1 MFPCRQTR
9 AQAHGGSEL
18 LAKTCH
24 VAVLA
29 GLIAFAACFPG
40 CDRSDPFFSSDG
52 PSQLSLR
59 QTFDYLRQCR
69 LAGDYSALRPHI
81 DPGGRD
87 GVVDLLVAVVE
98 LMLANTAA
106 LEAMKR
112 SCPDVE
118 VQPYDLSFFQN
129 KLELLSRDVEWI
141 EAASKAKGGSGGPG
155 WQSFA
160 PGPLQFELNRE
171 SGNTCPAP
179 TARRSSRPSATTR
192 SLHQIESALSRRT
205 GPGQI
210 AASTDPHGLCL
221 RRVQR
226 VGRVPQVR
234 GRRAAGPL
242 SAKRNPTGCGRAD
255 DHSSRHEDLKR
266 WGQPPGALEKTEP
279 PTGIGGFGP
288 CPPTEACGLLQLV
301 AGDLQDELVD
311 SERKVRRPRIANSF
325 SSPADAPR

>member
-87 GVVDLLVAVVE
+87 GVVDLLVAVDE

-141 EAASKAKGGSGGPG
+141 EAASKDRAEVVAQVGSRL
-155 WQSFA
+155 
-160 PGPLQFELNRE
+160 PLVRCSSSSTGSLAIHARHRP
-171 SGNTCPAP
+171 PADRQGRP
-179 TARRSSRPSATTR
+179 RPPARSTRSSPPSPDALDPPR
-192 SLHQIESALSRRT
+192 SPRVPIRMGYACAGFSALAESRRF
-205 GPGQI
+205 
-210 AASTDPHGLCL
+210 AAD
-221 RRVQR
+221 VQ
-226 VGRVPQVR
+226 PVR
-234 GRRAAGPL
+234 
-242 SAKRNPTGCGRAD
+242 
-255 DHSSRHEDLKR
+255 
-266 WGQPPGALEKTEP
+266 
-279 PTGIGGFGP
+279 
-288 CPPTEACGLLQLV
+288 
-301 AGDLQDELVD
+301 
-311 SERKVRRPRIANSF
+311 
-325 SSPADAPR
+325 